1 MLMKEESNILNEYN
15 ADKLEVNNSNI
26 KENSSDGR
34 DNYELALENIEEFK
48 ETLDTPEN
56 NNFLLEDSVRVYLK
70 EIAKT
75 PLLTQEEEMKISKRI
90 EKGDESA
97 KEELARANLR
107 LVVSVAKRYVAGSGM
122 PLLDLIQEGNIGLL
136 KAIDR
141 FDYRKGYKFSTYA
154 IWWIRQAITRAIAD
168 QSKTIRIPVH
178 LQETINRIRKES
190 RRILAEKGREAT
202 AEELSELLKIDKEK
216 IEEIL
221 KNYGDTVSLETPV
234 GDEDDSSL
242 GDFIA
247 DENGTDQYK
256 IAEYE
261 SLQREVQAV
270 LSDLSEREEN
280 IIKLRFGFID
290 GRVWTLSEVGNVYNL
305 TRERIRQI
313 EVRALKKLR
322 IMGNT
327 SKLKIYVD

>member
-75 PLLTQEEEMKISKRI
+75 PLLTQEEEIKISKRI